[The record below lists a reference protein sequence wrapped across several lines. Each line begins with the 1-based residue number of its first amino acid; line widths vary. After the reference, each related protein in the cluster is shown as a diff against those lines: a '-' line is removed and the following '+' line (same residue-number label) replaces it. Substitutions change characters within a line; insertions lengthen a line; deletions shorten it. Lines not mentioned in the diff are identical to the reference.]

1 MLVVGSTTGN
11 VPGTEQR
18 ANGYSMST
26 THDSGREDFA
36 SSRQA
41 SSPSSIGVLTSGG
54 DASGMNPAVRAV
66 ILTALYHGIDAY
78 AIHEGYQGLVEG
90 GDLIKRMDIAD
101 TDGILARGG
110 TAIGT
115 ARSKAFRTREGLRA
129 AARNMIERGI
139 DALVVIGGDGSL
151 SGANEFRADWPEL
164 LSELVDSGEIAEDL
178 AAAHPHLRLV
188 GLVGSI
194 DNDMSGT
201 DMTIGADTALHRIVE
216 AMDALRSTAS
226 SHQRSF
232 VVEVMG
238 RNCGYLAL
246 MASLATAANWVLI
259 PEQPPADGWADRMC
273 RDIREGRLIGR
284 RQSVVVVAEGAQDR
298 NGDPITAEQVKNLL
312 EDELGEDTRI
322 TTLGHV
328 QRGGAPSAF
337 DRYLAT
343 RLGYAAVERLLN
355 DDPQTPAQLI
365 GLRGNRVVAA
375 PLMECVEQTRAVAE
389 RIKAKDY
396 DGAMLLR
403 GGSFRESYRIL
414 QTVQQAE
421 PRPTRLGR
429 RRFRLAILH
438 AGGLAPGMNT
448 AVRAAVRLGL
458 DRGYTV
464 LAVKNGFRGL
474 RRGHVQE
481 MGWMDVSGWVADGG
495 AELGTNRYVPTDA
508 GIAEIAEQI
517 AAHRIDGLLM
527 AGGWSGYQAAYELHR
542 HRQQYAALDIPIV
555 CLPMAITNDVPG
567 TELSIGSDTALN
579 SIVSDIDK
587 IRQAAVATRRVA
599 VVEVMGRDCGYLAL
613 VSGIASGA
621 QHIYMPEDG
630 ITLDDLTA
638 DIQSVAE
645 GFRSGTRLGLII
657 RSEGAD
663 PVYNTWFVTSL
674 FEKEGGDLFDA
685 RQAVLGH
692 VQEGGDPSPFDR
704 IHATS
709 LTARSIEFLSE
720 QLESGGRASAMIG
733 FQSGRLQF
741 TDLTSYPSLIETG
754 ARRPIEQRWT
764 ESKKLAKIMR
774 R

>member
-1 MLVVGSTTGN
+1 
-11 VPGTEQR
+11 
-18 ANGYSMST
+18 MSELCSAPT
-26 THDSGREDFA
+26 
-36 SSRQA
+36 
-41 SSPSSIGVLTSGG
+41 SIGVLTSGG

-66 ILTALYHGIDAY
+66 IRTALHHGIDAY
-78 AIHEGYQGLVEG
+78 AVHEGYQGLVHG
-90 GDLIKRMDIAD
+90 GEFIRRMENAD
-101 TDGILARGG
+101 TDGILAKGG
-110 TAIGT
+110 TEIGT
-115 ARSKAFRTREGLRA
+115 ARSQEFRTREGRRA
-129 AARNMIERGI
+129 AAHNMLQRGI

-151 SGANEFRADWPEL
+151 TGANMFRAEWAEL
-164 LSELVDSGEIAEDL
+164 LDELVTSGEISADV
-178 AAAHPHLRLV
+178 AGAHPFLRLV

-273 RDIREGRLIGR
+273 RDIRTGRQIGR

-298 NGDPITAEQVKNLL
+298 DGNPITAEQIRKLL

-343 RLGYAAVERLLN
+343 RLGYAAVERLLA
-355 DDPQTPAQLI
+355 DEPHAPAQLV
-365 GLRGNRVVAA
+365 GLRGNRVVTS
-375 PLMECVEQTRAVAE
+375 PLMECVEQTRAVAD
-389 RIKAKDY
+389 RIKSNDY

-403 GGSFRESYRIL
+403 GGSFRQSHRIL
-414 QTVQQAE
+414 QTMQQAAA
-421 PRPTRLGR
+421 RPTQAGR
-429 RRFRLAILH
+429 RRFRLAIVH
-438 AGGLAPGMNT
+438 GGGPAPGMNT

-458 DRGYTV
+458 DRGYSV
-464 LAVKNGFRGL
+464 LAVRNGFRGL
-474 RRGHVQE
+474 RRGQVQE
-481 MGWMDVSGWVADGG
+481 MGWMDVSGWVSDGG
-495 AELGTNRYVPTDA
+495 AELGTNRYVPEGEA
-508 GIAEIAEQI
+508 IGQIAEQI
-517 AAHRIDGLLM
+517 AAHRIDGLLV
-527 AGGWSGYQAAYELHR
+527 AGGWAGYQSAYELHR
-542 HRQQYAALDIPIV
+542 HRQEFSALDIPIV
-555 CLPMAITNDVPG
+555 CLPMTINNDVPG

-579 SIVSDIDK
+579 SIVSDVDK
-587 IRQAAVATRRVA
+587 IRQSAVATRRVA
-599 VVEVMGRDCGYLAL
+599 VVEVMGRDSGYLAL
-613 VSGIASGA
+613 LSGIASGA
-621 QHIYMPEDG
+621 ERIYMPEDG
-630 ITLDDLTA
+630 ITIDDLTA
-638 DIQSVAE
+638 DIHSMAE
-645 GFRSGTRLGLII
+645 GFRSGRRFGLII

-663 PVYNTWFVTSL
+663 SVYNTWFITSL
-674 FEKEGGDLFDA
+674 FEKEGGELFDA

-709 LTARSIEFLSE
+709 LTARCVEFLSE

-741 TDLTSYPSLIETG
+741 TDLTSYPALIETD
-754 ARRPIEQRWT
+754 AMRPIEQRWM
-764 ESKKLAKIMR
+764 ESKNLARIMR

>member
-1 MLVVGSTTGN
+1 MSELGSAPT
-11 VPGTEQR
+11 
-18 ANGYSMST
+18 
-26 THDSGREDFA
+26 
-36 SSRQA
+36 
-41 SSPSSIGVLTSGG
+41 SIGVLTSGG

-66 ILTALYHGIDAY
+66 IRTALHHGIDAY
-78 AIHEGYQGLVEG
+78 AVHEGYQGLVHG
-90 GDLIKRMDIAD
+90 GEFIRRMENAD
-101 TDGILARGG
+101 TDGILAKGG
-110 TAIGT
+110 TEIGT
-115 ARSKAFRTREGLRA
+115 ARSQEFRTREGRRA
-129 AARNMIERGI
+129 AAHNMLQRGI

-151 SGANEFRADWPEL
+151 TGANMFRAEWAEL
-164 LSELVDSGEIAEDL
+164 LDELVTSGEISADV
-178 AAAHPHLRLV
+178 AGAHPFLRLV

-273 RDIREGRLIGR
+273 RDIRTGRQIGR

-298 NGDPITAEQVKNLL
+298 DGNPITAEQIRKLL

-343 RLGYAAVERLLN
+343 RLGYAAVERLLA
-355 DDPQTPAQLI
+355 DEPHAPAQLV
-365 GLRGNRVVAA
+365 GLRGNRVVTS
-375 PLMECVEQTRAVAE
+375 PLMECVEQTRAVAD
-389 RIKAKDY
+389 RIKSNDY

-403 GGSFRESYRIL
+403 GGSFRQSHRIL
-414 QTVQQAE
+414 QTMQQAAA
-421 PRPTRLGR
+421 RPTQAGR
-429 RRFRLAILH
+429 RRFRLAIVH
-438 AGGLAPGMNT
+438 GGGPAPGMNT

-458 DRGYTV
+458 DRGYSV
-464 LAVKNGFRGL
+464 LAVRNGFRGL
-474 RRGHVQE
+474 RRGQVQE
-481 MGWMDVSGWVADGG
+481 MGWMDVSGWVSDGG
-495 AELGTNRYVPTDA
+495 AELGTNRYVPEGEA
-508 GIAEIAEQI
+508 IGQIAEQI
-517 AAHRIDGLLM
+517 AAHRIDGLLV
-527 AGGWSGYQAAYELHR
+527 AGGWAAYQSAYELHR
-542 HRQQYAALDIPIV
+542 HRQEFSALDIPIV
-555 CLPMAITNDVPG
+555 CLPMTINNDVPG

-579 SIVSDIDK
+579 SIVSDVDK
-587 IRQAAVATRRVA
+587 IRQSAVATRRVA
-599 VVEVMGRDCGYLAL
+599 VVEVMGRDSGYLAL
-613 VSGIASGA
+613 LSGIASGA
-621 QHIYMPEDG
+621 ERIYMPEDG
-630 ITLDDLTA
+630 ITIDDLTA
-638 DIQSVAE
+638 DIHSMAE
-645 GFRSGTRLGLII
+645 GFRSGRRFGLII

-663 PVYNTWFVTSL
+663 SVYNTWFITSL
-674 FEKEGGDLFDA
+674 FEKEGGELFDA

-709 LTARSIEFLSE
+709 LTARCVEFLSE

-741 TDLTSYPSLIETG
+741 TDLTSYPALIETD
-754 ARRPIEQRWT
+754 AMRPIEQRWM
-764 ESKKLAKIMR
+764 ESKNLARIMR